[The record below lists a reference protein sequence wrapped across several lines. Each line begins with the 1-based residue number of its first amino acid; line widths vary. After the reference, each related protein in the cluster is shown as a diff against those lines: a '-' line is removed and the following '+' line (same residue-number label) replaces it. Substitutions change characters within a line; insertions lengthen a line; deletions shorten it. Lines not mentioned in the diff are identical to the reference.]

1 MDKNTHDPHARETAV
16 FEERMSL
23 TSFKAKSV
31 ELLVKA
37 EMSPM
42 TEQGVRYAAIA
53 QGYALL
59 ELARVTAA
67 QKLRK

>member
-1 MDKNTHDPHARETAV
+1 MEENVYNPKARETGV
-16 FEERMSL
+16 FEQRMSL

-31 ELLVKA
+31 EMLVKA
-37 EMSPM
+37 EMSPLP
-42 TEQGVRYAAIA
+42 EYGAHYAAIA
-53 QGYALL
+53 QGYAIL

>member
-1 MDKNTHDPHARETAV
+1 MNENFYDPKARETAT

-31 ELLVKA
+31 EMLVKA
-37 EMSPM
+37 EMSPLP
-42 TEQGVRYAAIA
+42 EYGAHYAAIA

-67 QKLRK
+67 QKPRK